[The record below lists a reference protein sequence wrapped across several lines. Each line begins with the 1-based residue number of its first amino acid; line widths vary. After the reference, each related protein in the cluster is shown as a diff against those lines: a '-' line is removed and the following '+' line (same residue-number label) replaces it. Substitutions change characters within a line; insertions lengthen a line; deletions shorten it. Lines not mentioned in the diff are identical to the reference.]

1 MILILIG
8 PRGAGKSK
16 VGARL
21 ASKLQVAFVDLDTQI
36 KHLTSKSIA
45 AIFTDEG
52 ERSFR
57 LIETRV
63 LKSLSLSGP
72 TILATGGG
80 VILAAEN
87 RKRLQALGKVIWL
100 QAKPEELVR
109 RLAGSD
115 ERPALT
121 PLSPLDE
128 ARLLAEKRHKLYEE
142 TAEFKVDTND
152 KSEEVV
158 CNELEQLWN
167 TVQSDNL
174 R

>member
-1 MILILIG
+1 
-8 PRGAGKSK
+8 
-16 VGARL
+16 
-21 ASKLQVAFVDLDTQI
+21 VDLDIQI
-36 KHLTSKSIA
+36 EHLTSKSIA
-45 AIFTDEG
+45 EIFADEG
-52 ERSFR
+52 EREFR
-57 LIETRV
+57 NLETRA
-63 LKSLSLSGP
+63 LKSLSLAGS

-87 RKRLQALGKVIWL
+87 RKRLQSLGTVIWL
-100 QAKPEELVR
+100 HAKPEEVVY
-109 RLAGSD
+109 RLSESN

-121 PLSPLDE
+121 PLAPLDE

-167 TVQSDNL
+167 TVQSDDL